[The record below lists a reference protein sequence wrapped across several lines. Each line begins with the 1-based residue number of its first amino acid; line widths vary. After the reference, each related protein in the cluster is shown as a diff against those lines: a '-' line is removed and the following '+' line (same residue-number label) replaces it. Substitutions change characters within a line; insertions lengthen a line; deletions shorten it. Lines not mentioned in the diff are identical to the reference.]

1 MRRLRPDSGA
11 RDETLRR
18 LRRKS
23 QSSRAADIKIIRE
36 ITRDFFPFYGERKF
50 EKKNKTKQKKRTK
63 TARMRGGKKNP
74 SSTGRESS
82 YERAFEN
89 MKSRPSEYKIPD
101 YRRRRLR
108 IMFLFCLLY
117 IIYIYIYTVG
127 VVRWKSR

>member
-63 TARMRGGKKNP
+63 TARVRGGKK
-74 SSTGRESS
+74 
-82 YERAFEN
+82 
-89 MKSRPSEYKIPD
+89 IP
-101 YRRRRLR
+101 RRRGANRVTR
-108 IMFLFCLLY
+108 GLLKIWSLAQVNTKY
-117 IIYIYIYTVG
+117 LITG
-127 VVRWKSR
+127 GGG